1 MFDHYTVRIVQ
12 KMMCLAEDEFRILR
26 GKKLLCSVGVRQQ
39 ILRYLLP
46 EAEGGRLWLGL
57 VLFSNILQSP
67 CRHLTSLRLCRLVAV
82 SFWAVLHSLPVLRH
96 S

>member
-1 MFDHYTVRIVQ
+1 MSTRKWRYKVKKLPLRCRFFKKCVFDHYTVRIVQ

-46 EAEGGRLWLGL
+46 EAAG
-57 VLFSNILQSP
+57 
-67 CRHLTSLRLCRLVAV
+67 
-82 SFWAVLHSLPVLRH
+82 
-96 S
+96 